1 MIKRIH
7 GAGGGGGQSQ
17 PKVKQPPKPVIAQDD
32 AALKSISFAKLQFLL
47 CEGDLE
53 GPAYGNT
60 KQGLEKSVYL
70 DDTPIRLSSGKIS
83 PKPEDLV
90 FSYGR
95 PASEQSSVP
104 DYNELVD
111 TIGVNQLCE
120 FNKTVT
126 QTVTEFEGPGKYSAL
141 VLVTFEALQITTI
154 DGDEAKGNTGDVRTY
169 KVEYKVDYID
179 AIGTKRTPYNTSV
192 KGKFSSTFQRS
203 HEFALKGVGPWT
215 VRVTRLTKDDD
226 SYDPNE
232 EVARSA
238 FNFSS
243 VGVAF
248 KEAIN
253 YENSSVLTVGVRA
266 DNYEQIPNISIEL
279 KGLKVEI
286 PKNATVEADGSLSYT
301 GTWDGTFQTAWTSD
315 PAWCLRDLILNERY
329 GAGEY
334 IDENFVDKWSL
345 YQISQYCNEP
355 VPKSGQSVRLD
366 DYSDFPAGSPATIT
380 AETTENFKVGDTVQF
395 MEAGG
400 ANLDSALSTGTDYV
414 VTVQTSTTVQVEL
427 ASAPG
432 TPITLAGDGGTGS
445 ANTPAPAAIVMG
457 VVEPRFSCNLLLQSS
472 GEAWTVLQQVSS
484 IFRGMVYYASSIAV
498 VAQDKEKDAI
508 FTFNESNTI
517 EEYDDSGQVSQGNFT
532 YSGSARRA
540 RRTVC
545 LVSWDDP
552 NNNWEPRIECVADS
566 EALKEYGYRSVDL
579 RVLGVTSRSQ
589 ALRAANWTL
598 LSEQL
603 LTDTI
608 TFKTNEIG
616 MALRPGDIVKIAD
629 PTKAAVRAGGRIT
642 AVQGDKISLDY
653 LPPNP
658 PGGLI
663 GSKISW
669 MYNLPDAGLD
679 GPNQPRLQEST
690 VIGQFNPGTSDWE
703 NALANCVTAPDPA
716 GDYDISDAGT
726 IDAGV
731 FVSICTDPQ
740 DPIFDA
746 GTANWD
752 NADIQPRDEIGSGGN
767 NTIIIDTDG
776 GHPPEVNNP
785 FLLEFP
791 SRSAQK
797 FRILT
802 ISQEE
807 EGVFAITGLRYR
819 DDIYDRVDFDT
830 PLDEDDDSLFKPVN
844 PTEPTDVRAKV
855 IWDNGQAKIE
865 IRWTPPTLS
874 STLFQYNLEVKN
886 YRVQWQSGTIEAGE
900 VTWSGAWIELPP
912 QTDDREMV
920 PIDELSISDKFRVRI
935 CSVGRLGVQSPWSD
949 YVTAEDINVSS
960 PMPDISNDPDPSVP
974 STFLTYQNQSTGGQ
988 LFTWN
993 FSSVNVPKYVTGVRL
1008 DVKPDTPLTPEQAAG
1023 IKPPDADGY
1032 YVYGDYPLEEYAV
1045 AIFHADTNWTCRIKF
1060 LTAVIGLTG
1069 DTHASVIVKRCD
1081 IVPPSPNL
1089 FTVVTETDNKSIAPL
1104 RRFSWELP
1112 TSEIVPGVGPDPATC
1127 GVDCLCFWPLGKV
1140 TDISQFRIRYKAG
1153 VINNWDLG
1161 VPLFADGVPG
1171 DQRYF
1176 ETELFDGGQWTVMIR
1191 SVDKTGWVSDD
1202 QATIQ
1207 INIGDA
1213 IPTNVVD
1220 TFEAHTDGWPGQ
1232 KTNCSVVDGKLVQ
1245 TDPTID
1251 ALYSYAFE
1259 VVTATEDSGPVITT
1273 KSAGT
1278 YQWFIREV
1286 EGSIDKPMYPD
1297 PQGDPMY
1304 PDPQTDYMYL
1314 DTDNTLGTSYHPY
1327 VPFEKLPA
1335 GNYEIACVIKS
1346 VDGTTPTELE
1356 EATLALDYP
1365 DVRQSMEDV
1374 AIDNTG
1380 NQTVAFPT
1388 PFPHKCKAVSI
1399 TLQDPAGAVTVPATA
1414 YIRGKTV
1421 DNFTIRLLDADG
1433 NIIEGLADI
1442 VAVGY

>member
-1 MIKRIH
+1 MIKRIY
-7 GAGGGGGQSQ
+7 GAGGGGQRSQ
-17 PKVKQPPKPVIAQDD
+17 PKIKQPPKPVIAQDD
-32 AALKSISFAKLQFLL
+32 PGLKSISFAKLQFLV

-60 KQGLEKSVYL
+60 RQGLEKSVYL
-70 DDTPIRLSSGKIS
+70 DDTPIRLSSGKVS

-104 DYNELVD
+104 DYNKQVD
-111 TIGVNQLCE
+111 TIGVNKLCE

-141 VLVTFEALQITTI
+141 VLVTFEALQITTV
-154 DGDEAKGNTGDVRTY
+154 DGDKAEGNTGDVRTY
-169 KVEYKVDYID
+169 SVKYKVDYVD
-179 AIGTKRTPYNTSV
+179 ALGTTRTPFNTSI

-203 HEFALKGVGPWT
+203 HEFALNGVGPWT
-215 VRVTRLTKDDD
+215 VQVTRLTKDDD
-226 SYDPNE
+226 SYNPNE

-286 PKNATVEADGSLSYT
+286 PTNATVEADGSLSYT
-301 GTWDGTFQTAWTSD
+301 GIWDGTFKTAWTSD

-355 VPKSGQSVRLD
+355 VP
-366 DYSDFPAGSPATIT
+366 SDKKNPDGSPI
-380 AETTENFKVGDTVQF
+380 
-395 MEAGG
+395 M
-400 ANLDSALSTGTDYV
+400 
-414 VTVQTSTTVQVEL
+414 
-427 ASAPG
+427 
-432 TPITLAGDGGTGS
+432 
-445 ANTPAPAAIVMG
+445 
-457 VVEPRFSCNLLLQSS
+457 EPRFSCNLLLQSS

-552 NNNWEPRIECVADS
+552 SNNWEPRIECVADS
-566 EALKEYGYRSVDL
+566 EALKEFGYRSVDL

-603 LTDTI
+603 LTDTVS
-608 TFKTNEIG
+608 FKTNEIG

-629 PTKAAVRAGGRIT
+629 PTKAAIRAGGRIT

-658 PGGLI
+658 PGGLA

-690 VIGQFNPGTSDWE
+690 VLGEFNPGASDWQ
-703 NALANCVTAPDPA
+703 NALANCIEAPDPA

-731 FVSICTDPQ
+731 FVSICTDPE
-740 DPIFDA
+740 DPIFDT
-746 GTANWD
+746 GTADWD
-752 NADIQPRDEIGSGGN
+752 NADIQPRDEIGTGGS

-807 EGVFAITGLRYR
+807 EGVYAITGLRYR
-819 DDIYDRVDFDT
+819 DDIYDKVDFDT

-844 PTEPTDVRAKV
+844 PTAPTDVRAKV

-874 STLFQYNLEVKN
+874 TTLFEYNLEVRN
-886 YRVQWQSGTIEAGE
+886 YRVQWQSGTVEAGE
-900 VTWSGAWIELPP
+900 VTWSGAWIELPL

-935 CSVGRLGVQSPWSD
+935 CSVGRSGVQSEWSD
-949 YVTAEDINVSS
+949 YVTAEDITVSS

-974 STFLTYQNQSTGGQ
+974 STFLSYQNQSTGGQ
-988 LFTWN
+988 LFTWD
-993 FSSVNVPKYVTGVRL
+993 FSTVAVPKYVTGIRL
-1008 DVKPDTPLTPEQAAG
+1008 DIKPDTPLTPTQAAG
-1023 IKPPDADGY
+1023 IKPPDAEGR

-1045 AIFHADTNWTCRIKF
+1045 AIFHADTNWTCRISF

-1069 DTHASVIVKRCD
+1069 DTYASVIVQRCN
-1081 IVPPSPNL
+1081 IVPPPPNQ

-1127 GVDCLCFWPLGKV
+1127 GADCLCFWPLGKV
-1140 TDISQFRIRYKAG
+1140 TDITQFRVRYKAG
-1153 VINNWDLG
+1153 LTNNWDLG
-1161 VPLFADGVPG
+1161 VPLLADGVPG
-1171 DQRYF
+1171 DQRFF

-1191 SVDKTGWVSDD
+1191 SVDRTGWVSDD
-1202 QATIQ
+1202 QAAIL
-1207 INIGDA
+1207 INLGDA

-1232 KTNCSVVDGKLVQ
+1232 KTNCSVVGGKLVQ
-1245 TDPTID
+1245 TDPSID

-1259 VVTATEDSGPVITT
+1259 VVTTTEDSGPVITT
-1273 KSAGT
+1273 KSDGT
-1278 YQWFIREV
+1278 YQWYIRAI
-1286 EGSIDKPMYPD
+1286 EGESGKPMYPD

-1314 DTDNTLGTSYHPY
+1314 STDNTLSDSYHPY

-1335 GNYEIACVIKS
+1335 GNYEIACLIKS
-1346 VDGTTPTELE
+1346 VDGATPTELE
-1356 EATLALDYP
+1356 EVTVVLDYP

-1374 AIDNTG
+1374 AIDSTG
-1380 NQTVAFPT
+1380 NQTVTFPT
-1388 PFPHKCKAVSI
+1388 PFPHKCKAVSV

-1433 NIIEGLADI
+1433 NTIEGLADI

>member
-1 MIKRIH
+1 MIRHIH
-7 GAGGGGGQSQ
+7 GAGGGGQQ
-17 PKVKQPPKPVIAQDD
+17 PPKVKQPPKPVIAQDD
-32 AALKSISFAKLQFLL
+32 PALKSISFAKLQFLL

-70 DDTPIRLSSGKIS
+70 DDTPIRLGSGKVS

-104 DYNELVD
+104 DYNKLVD
-111 TIGVNQLCE
+111 TIGVNQLCS

-141 VLVTFEALQITTI
+141 VLVTFEALQITTV
-154 DGDEAKGNTGDVRTY
+154 DGDKAKGNTGDVRTY

-179 AIGTKRTPYNTSV
+179 ALGTKRTPYWDGV

-215 VRVTRLTKDDD
+215 VRVTRLTEDDD

-232 EVARSA
+232 EIARSA

-243 VGVAF
+243 VGVAY
-248 KEAIN
+248 KKAIN

-286 PKNATVEADGSLSYT
+286 PTNATVEADGSLSYT

-334 IDENFVDKWSL
+334 IDESFVDKWSL

-355 VPKSGQSVRLD
+355 VP
-366 DYSDFPAGSPATIT
+366 SDKKNP
-380 AETTENFKVGDTVQF
+380 D
-395 MEAGG
+395 
-400 ANLDSALSTGTDYV
+400 
-414 VTVQTSTTVQVEL
+414 
-427 ASAPG
+427 G
-432 TPITLAGDGGTGS
+432 TPI
-445 ANTPAPAAIVMG
+445 M
-457 VVEPRFSCNLLLQSS
+457 EPRFSCNLLLQSS

-517 EEYDDSGQVSQGNFT
+517 EEFDDSGQVSQGNFT

-552 NNNWEPRIECVADS
+552 SNNWEPRIECVADTD
-566 EALKEYGYRSVDL
+566 ALKEYGYRSVDL

-603 LTDTI
+603 LTDTV

-642 AVQGDKISLDY
+642 AVQGNKISLDY

-690 VIGQFNPGTSDWE
+690 VLGQFNPGTSDWE

-731 FVSICTDPQ
+731 FVSICTDPE

-791 SRSAQK
+791 GRSAQK

-819 DDIYDRVDFDT
+819 DDIYDKIDFNT

-844 PTEPTDVRAKV
+844 PTAPTDVRAKV

-874 STLFQYNLEVKN
+874 PTLFQYNLEVRN
-886 YRVQWQSGTIEAGE
+886 YRVQWQSGTVEAGE

-949 YVTAEDINVSS
+949 YVIAEDIFVSS

-988 LFTWN
+988 LFGWD
-993 FSSVNVPKYVTGVRL
+993 FSGVNVPKYVTGLRL
-1008 DVKPDTPLTPEQAAG
+1008 DVKPDTPLTPEQAVG
-1023 IKPPDADGY
+1023 LKPPDAEGY
-1032 YVYGDYPLEEYAV
+1032 YIYGDFPLEEYAV
-1045 AIFHADTNWTCRIKF
+1045 AIFHADTNWTCRVKF
-1060 LTAVIGLTG
+1060 LTAVVGLTG

-1127 GVDCLCFWPLGKV
+1127 GADCLCFWPLGKV

-1153 VINNWDLG
+1153 LINNWDLG

-1213 IPTNVVD
+1213 IPTNVVE

-1286 EGSIDKPMYPD
+1286 EGSVDKPMYPD

-1335 GNYEIACVIKS
+1335 GNYEIACLIKS

-1356 EATLALDYP
+1356 EVTLALDYP

-1421 DNFTIRLLDADG
+1421 DNFIIRLLDADG